1 MKRDELLRK
10 AAELGFRLFEPE
22 SRPDAARVLAE
33 VARSG
38 DPRLMEGF
46 PVMLAAAAEKG
57 GFDPAAAR
65 VGLGRGERA
74 VFDELLLLSAACF
87 RSAGEVPGWAR
98 ELSKGFSREALKDR
112 LARLEAGGALKVG
125 GALLRAEKLLSNF
138 LMYRRGGAS
147 SHKEA
152 LAEREELGLEYALS
166 QVFSPGQKAL
176 FLKKL
181 RHEKLS
187 KTEREYFS
195 RVVRKKAQALAN
207 EELHRLARRLFE

>member
-1 MKRDELLRK
+1 MKRDELLKK

-22 SRPDAARVLAE
+22 ARPDAARTLAE

-38 DPRLMEGF
+38 DARLMEGF

-65 VGLGRGERA
+65 GDLGRGERA
-74 VFDELLLLSAACF
+74 AFDELVLLSAACYL
-87 RSAGEVPGWAR
+87 SAGEKTGWAR
-98 ELSKGFSREALKDR
+98 RLSEGFPRAALKDR
-112 LARLEAGGALKVG
+112 LAKLESGGNLKVG
-125 GALLRAEKLLSNF
+125 GVSLRAEKLLSN
-138 LMYRRGGAS
+138 LLVYRRGKRS
-147 SHKEA
+147 SEKEA
-152 LAEREELGLEYALS
+152 LAEREELGLEYAMS

-195 RVVRKKAQALAN
+195 RVVKKKAQALAN
-207 EELHRLARRLFE
+207 EELHRLARKLFE